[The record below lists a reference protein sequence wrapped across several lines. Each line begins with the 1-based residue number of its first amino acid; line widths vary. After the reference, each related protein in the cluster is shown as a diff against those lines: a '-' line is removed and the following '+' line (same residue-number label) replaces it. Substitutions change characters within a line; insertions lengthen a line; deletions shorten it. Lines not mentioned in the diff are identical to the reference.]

1 MHQLEREF
9 LQADVAQVRAMMEAC
24 AEGDDPLGQY
34 QYEQR
39 LRRLESQLADFPQMI
54 TRQPASVALLFGG
67 VPVVGTAGIQARFAT
82 HAVQQFQKIITQR
95 YTTQADGM
103 LASRGRVPLS
113 EESHLLVTNIARG
126 SFGFVLQSFNASD
139 DNDQSLKLVLDD
151 VAVTLA
157 ALAEGSDRSIDEVI
171 SEVDDRQL
179 ATLKDF
185 IKLLDDEGA
194 TLRLVEGEREV
205 ELNRSAVGRAR
216 ALLEALEISDQEK
229 DLEGIIIGWT
239 QYSQQFEFLPRG
251 DLPVVIGKVDQ
262 ELMEAVKGKGLN
274 PLNKAFRATLKIK
287 EVRTK
292 GRSPGL
298 SYQLRA
304 LQEL

>member
-1 MHQLEREF
+1 MLQLEREF
-9 LQADVAQVRAMMEAC
+9 LQSDVAHVRAMMEAC
-24 AEGDDPLGQY
+24 AEGDDPIGQY

-39 LRRLESQLADFPQMI
+39 LKRLESQLAEFPQMI

-126 SFGFVLQSFNASD
+126 SFGFVLQSFNASHD
-139 DNDQSLKLVLDD
+139 IDQSLKLVLDD

-157 ALAEGSDRSIDEVI
+157 ALAEGDDRSIDEVI

-216 ALLEALEISDQEK
+216 ALLEALEIFDQEK
-229 DLEGIIIGWT
+229 DFDGIIIGWT
-239 QYSQQFEFLPRG
+239 QYSQRFEFLPRG

-262 ELMEAVKGKGLN
+262 ELMEAVKEQGLN
-274 PLNKAFRATLKIK
+274 PLNKAFRATVKIK

-292 GRSPGL
+292 GRSPRL